1 MTKKF
6 DITKIEGIV
15 FSNTDEKAL
24 RRGKRIGNRFERFD
38 PDAIDGDMDGT
49 VQEGTSFERPAG
61 PKNMPKVKPIEI
73 PRPEE
78 VPIKPPV
85 PSTPTPAPTEVPNKP
100 KVPQRVTTGRKLT
113 GSISKR
119 DKDSEIGVANSMLDL
134 LEKDQDR
141 IQKIT
146 NVGKKR
152 QAISSHNAIWDWAQ
166 NLIEDDFDNT
176 WGPKEFSL
184 TASMINDISGGMPEP
199 IKKQA
204 AQLAEAYRKREKDA
218 ILRRRDSMAD
228 GVDPFAKKPEELR
241 KRTSGPG
248 NKLTGSIG
256 RADRNT
262 FEGDDEPFGEDDFD
276 PNDLAELN
284 RLQDEVLDEISEEMG
299 ADYDWDGEAERLLG
313 PDADVAPEDLK
324 EARAEIDAIKNWLK
338 DHPFNRSARDYEE
351 SEWADDKADSQAQR
365 YAPRPTEFTD
375 GEEINWDKLLRTAG
389 LNPEQKE
396 DYELTDEEMQERQ
409 AQRVD
414 RLGQSTDAIT
424 ERAAIWQRVQNG
436 ESFREIAPD
445 YPDRHWSLVRD
456 MSRQGAIESGASKQ
470 DSRAAEQAASIA
482 ARQRAMNAASERLMD
497 RMINASSESDLKRR
511 LNDAIKEAKELK
523 KRTSN
528 EYQMMRK
535 KQVELWR
542 LASLLFETMPEQKKD
557 EGTLEYW
564 QRMRDWFFE
573 TSPSLKNFAEEI
585 NNNHDISTATDRS
598 YSYLDD
604 YINLLE
610 EKRRSIQSFWPEV
623 QAHKVNKNSSGGGM
637 SGSMGSGIP
646 RGVRIA
652 SPKKANKVDF
662 RELDSIQGDLD
673 RMSKGSFSR
682 TASAKRPD
690 GLNKTENTILS
701 TARNAKKYPRGFFR
715 ARRKPKKA

>member
-1 MTKKF
+1 MTDKF
-6 DITKIEGIV
+6 DITKIQGIV
-15 FSNTDEKAL
+15 FGNSDEKAIG
-24 RRGKRIGNRFERFD
+24 RGKRIGNRFERFD

-61 PKNMPKVKPIEI
+61 PQNMPKVKPIQV

-78 VPIKPPV
+78 VPIKPPAPSRPSTPSTPREV
-85 PSTPTPAPTEVPNKP
+85 PSTPRPAEPART
-100 KVPQRVTTGRKLT
+100 RTGRLS
-113 GSISKR
+113 GSVSGGTRKKET
-119 DKDSEIGVANSMLDL
+119 DAANKVFDS
-134 LEKDQDR
+134 LEKDQAR
-141 IQKIT
+141 IKKIK
-146 NVGKKR
+146 NAKQR
-152 QAISSHNAIWDWAQ
+152 NQAVVNHNAIWEYAE
-166 NLIEDDFDNT
+166 NLQDDIFDDTTTPGEYN
-176 WGPKEFSL
+176 WI
-184 TASMINDISGGMPEP
+184 ASTIYDISKSMPEDVR
-199 IKKQA
+199 KSA
-204 AQLAEAYRKREKDA
+204 TELADAYLEREKEMV
-218 ILRRRDSMAD
+218 RSGRK
-228 GVDPFAKKPEELR
+228 PKPAKPLELR
-241 KRTSGPG
+241 KRTPGPG
-248 NKLTGSIG
+248 KRLQGSIG

-262 FEGDDEPFGEDDFD
+262 FEGDDEPFGGDDFD

-299 ADYDWDGEAERLLG
+299 ANYDWDAEAERLLG

-324 EARAEIDAIKNWLK
+324 EAQAEIDAIKNWLEN
-338 DHPFNRSARDYEE
+338 HPFNRNARSFEE
-351 SEWADDKADSQAQR
+351 TEWADDKADSQAQR

-409 AQRVD
+409 AQRTD
-414 RLGQSTDAIT
+414 RLGQSPDAIA

-436 ESFREIAPD
+436 EGFREIAPD

-470 DSRAAEQAASIA
+470 DSRAAEQAARVA

-497 RMINASSESDLKRR
+497 RMINASSQSDLKNR
-511 LNDAIKEAKELK
+511 LDDAIDEAKELK

-528 EYQMMRK
+528 EYQMIRK

-542 LASLLFETMPEQKKD
+542 LASLLFETMPEKKSG
-557 EGTLEYW
+557 EGTLDYW

-573 TSPSLKNFAEEI
+573 ASPSLKNFAEEI
-585 NNNHDISTATDRS
+585 NNNHDISTATNRS
-598 YSYLDD
+598 YDYLDD
-604 YINLLE
+604 YINLLND
-610 EKRRSIQSFWPEV
+610 KRRSVQSFWADL
-623 QAHKVNKNSSGGGM
+623 QAYKTNKNSSGGGL
-637 SGSMGSGIP
+637 SGSIGSGMP

-652 SPKKANKVDF
+652 SPRKAGKTDF
-662 RELDSIQGDLD
+662 RELDSIQEDLD

-690 GLNKTENTILS
+690 GLNKTENAILS
-701 TARNAKKYPRGFFR
+701 TARNATKYPRGFFKP
-715 ARRKPKKA
+715 RRKPKKA

>member
-1 MTKKF
+1 MTDKF
-6 DITKIEGIV
+6 DITKIQGIV
-15 FSNTDEKAL
+15 FGNADEKAIG
-24 RRGKRIGNRFERFD
+24 RGKRIGNRFERFD

-61 PKNMPKVKPIEI
+61 PKNMPKVKPIEV

-85 PSTPTPAPTEVPNKP
+85 PSTPTPAPTRVPDKP
-100 KVPQRVTTGRKLT
+100 KVPQKATTGRKLT

-119 DKDSEIGVANSMLDL
+119 DRDAEIGVANSMLDL
-134 LEKDQDR
+134 LEKDQNR
-141 IQKIT
+141 IQKIK
-146 NVGKKR
+146 NVAKRR
-152 QAISSHNAIWDWAQ
+152 QAISSHNAIWDWTQ

-176 WGPKEFSL
+176 WGPNEFSM
-184 TASMINDISGGMPEP
+184 TASMIYDVSGGMPEP
-199 IKKQA
+199 VKKQA
-204 AQLAEAYRKREKDA
+204 AKVAEAYRKREKDA
-218 ILRRRDSMAD
+218 NLKRRDSMAD
-228 GVDPFAKKPEELR
+228 GIDPFEKKPEELR
-241 KRTSGPG
+241 KRTSGPAK
-248 NKLTGSIG
+248 KLRGSIG

-299 ADYDWDGEAERLLG
+299 ANYDWDAEAERLLG

-324 EARAEIDAIKNWLK
+324 EAQAEIDAIKNWLEN
-338 DHPFNRSARDYEE
+338 HPFNRSARDYEE
-351 SEWADDKADSQAQR
+351 SEWADDRYDSQAQR

-375 GEEINWDKLLRTAG
+375 GEEINWEKLMRTAG
-389 LNPEQKE
+389 LTPQQKE
-396 DYELTDEEMQERQ
+396 DYELTDEEMQDRQ
-409 AQRVD
+409 AQRD
-414 RLGQSTDAIT
+414 EKLGQTPAAIA

-456 MSRQGAIESGASKQ
+456 MSRQGAIESGATKQ
-470 DSRAAEQAASIA
+470 DSRAAEQAAKVA
-482 ARQRAMNAASERLMD
+482 ARQRAINAASERLMD
-497 RMINASSESDLKRR
+497 RMINASSQSDLKNR
-511 LNDAIKEAKELK
+511 LDNAIDEAKELK

-528 EYQMMRK
+528 EYQMLRK

-542 LASLLFETMPEQKKD
+542 LASLLFETMPEKKQG
-557 EGTLEYW
+557 EGTLDYW

-573 TSPSLKNFAEEI
+573 ASPGLKNFGEEI
-585 NNNHDISTATDRS
+585 NNNHDISTATNRS
-598 YSYLDD
+598 YDYLND
-604 YINLLE
+604 YINLLQD
-610 EKRRSIQSFWPEV
+610 KRRSVQSFWADL
-623 QAHKVNKNSSGGGM
+623 QSYKANKNSSGGGL
-637 SGSMGSGIP
+637 SGSMGSGMP

-652 SPKKANKVDF
+652 SPKKTGKTDF
-662 RELDSIQGDLD
+662 RELDSIQEDLD

-690 GLNKTENTILS
+690 GLNKTENAILS
-701 TARNAKKYPRGFFR
+701 TSRNATKYPRGFFKP
-715 ARRKPKKA
+715 RRKPKKA